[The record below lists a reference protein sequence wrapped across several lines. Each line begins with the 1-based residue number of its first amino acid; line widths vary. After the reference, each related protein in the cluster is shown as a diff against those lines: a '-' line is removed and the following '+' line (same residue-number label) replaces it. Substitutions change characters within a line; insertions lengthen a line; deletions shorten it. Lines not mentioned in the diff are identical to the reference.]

1 MGQTSR
7 ERFPALVLS
16 SHRAL
21 DSVINPEPPSIRRSM
36 PSVMMT
42 VDEATGS
49 TPLVDTAA
57 ARIRLERMFRA
68 HHELIWRTLR
78 RLGLSPDLAADTTQQ
93 AYLIAAERLENIRS
107 GCERAFLFST
117 AIGLARTNFRRSQRC
132 QLQSD
137 MDLHVDPAL
146 RSEQVT
152 NRCSA
157 MELMDRVFA
166 KTDEDLVTVF
176 VLFELEGLSAPEISQ
191 LVNIPVGT
199 VASRLRR
206 ARATFRAAARRM
218 ELAHHG
224 ELKS

>member
-1 MGQTSR
+1 MIRQ
-7 ERFPALVLS
+7 
-16 SHRAL
+16 
-21 DSVINPEPPSIRRSM
+21 EPSSIRRSM
-36 PSVMMT
+36 PSAMMT

-49 TPLVDTAA
+49 TPLVDAAA

-78 RLGLSPDLAADTTQQ
+78 RLGLSADLAADTTQQ

-191 LVNIPVGT
+191 LVEIPVGT

>member
-1 MGQTSR
+1 
-7 ERFPALVLS
+7 
-16 SHRAL
+16 
-21 DSVINPEPPSIRRSM
+21 M

-42 VDEATGS
+42 VDQATGS
-49 TPLVDTAA
+49 TPLVDAAA

-78 RLGLSPDLAADTTQQ
+78 RLGLSADLAADTTQQ

-176 VLFELEGLSAPEISQ
+176 VLFELEGLSAPEIAQ
-191 LVNIPVGT
+191 LVEIPVGT

>member
-1 MGQTSR
+1 
-7 ERFPALVLS
+7 
-16 SHRAL
+16 
-21 DSVINPEPPSIRRSM
+21 M

-42 VDEATGS
+42 VDEATVS

-78 RLGLSPDLAADTTQQ
+78 RLGLSADLAADTTQQ

-166 KTDEDLVTVF
+166 RTDEDLVTVF

>member
-1 MGQTSR
+1 
-7 ERFPALVLS
+7 
-16 SHRAL
+16 
-21 DSVINPEPPSIRRSM
+21 M
-36 PSVMMT
+36 PSATMSVH
-42 VDEATGS
+42 EAPAS
-49 TPLVDTAA
+49 APLVDTAA
-57 ARIRLERMFRA
+57 ARLRLERMFRA

-78 RLGLSPDLAADTTQQ
+78 RLGLSADLAADTTQQ

-107 GCERAFLFST
+107 GSERAFLFST

-146 RSEQVT
+146 RSEQLT
-152 NRCSA
+152 DRCSA

-166 KTDEDLVTVF
+166 KTDQDLVTVF

-218 ELAHHG
+218 ELAHLG

>member
-1 MGQTSR
+1 
-7 ERFPALVLS
+7 
-16 SHRAL
+16 
-21 DSVINPEPPSIRRSM
+21 M
-36 PSVMMT
+36 PSAMMT
-42 VDEATGS
+42 VDEAPVA
-49 TPLVDTAA
+49 TPLADAAA
-57 ARIRLERMFRA
+57 ARMRLERMFRA

-78 RLGLSPDLAADTTQQ
+78 RLGLSADLAADTTQQ
-93 AYLIAAERLENIRS
+93 AYLIAAERLENIRTGS
-107 GCERAFLFST
+107 ERAFLFST

-137 MDLHVDPAL
+137 MDLHADPSL
-146 RSEQVT
+146 RSEQLN

-157 MELMDRVFA
+157 MELMDRVFS
-166 KTDEDLVTVF
+166 KTDPDLVTVF

-218 ELAHHG
+218 ELARAG